1 LIVLAGAKVSR
12 PYVILIGLMP
22 TSYNASA
29 LFFRAFLP
37 RLPPAAVWR
46 GIAVWKFRRTAGRTC
61 ATPRECRPLRRAAT
75 ANCRATVP
83 LCNFPLLSS
92 LFYRILCPALMK
104 VFPGIN
110 VTSNVHGRTICR
122 APRIIREA
130 RIKTEGETEE
140 RGEGGGRERGPPRS
154 VIFNSSLTLAS
165 PSSRARRGVIGGRTG
180 RGDGLKFSRPAA

>member
-1 LIVLAGAKVSR
+1 MTRLRFSKVSLKYAYDINGRRRTRISDLEEILEEEFRSPRRDAIRLVRRNCRCREETELIVLAGAKVSR

-122 APRIIREA
+122 APR
-130 RIKTEGETEE
+130 
-140 RGEGGGRERGPPRS
+140 
-154 VIFNSSLTLAS
+154 
-165 PSSRARRGVIGGRTG
+165 
-180 RGDGLKFSRPAA
+180 